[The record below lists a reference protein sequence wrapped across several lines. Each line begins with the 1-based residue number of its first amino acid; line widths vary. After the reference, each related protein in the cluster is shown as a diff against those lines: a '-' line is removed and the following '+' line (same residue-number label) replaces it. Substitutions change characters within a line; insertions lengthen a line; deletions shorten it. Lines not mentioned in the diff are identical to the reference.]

1 MQAAASSS
9 DGDDTPLAML
19 PPTAKRAATAGA
31 AQLSPSL
38 HPGQPQTT
46 PTAAST
52 ANPPHTTSKTMP
64 GVTVTTDRST
74 GIRIQA
80 KAGQYYGQGV
90 DTDMQ
95 ASCTPAA
102 VDEASAEEQQAV
114 LQVAPVLPMAQPT
127 SSPTMQ
133 SGNVPDAVLV
143 RPAVDSHPDAPGG
156 LVSDSE
162 SGSQGASP
170 DAMQTDDPQLCSPD
184 AGRSAG
190 ATLQQAP
197 VATAAFP
204 VATQIDDAQ
213 LHSPGNVCCPAAA
226 IQLASDAA
234 ATSPHAMQS
243 ESLQPSHPS
252 NDHSPAAAL
261 QLAPKTAAVVSQLFA
276 IAIPSNAS
284 QQDQTSGIHLQADTA
299 ARSQSQSFAAANVP
313 EPAADISMQQHE
325 ASQVLHPVAAAAAPV
340 NAPVSPASM
349 AEPHAGMLSGAH
361 ASVPHAV
368 PLQGA
373 SAATTEQAHG
383 QLSVPS
389 TVTGPNGPAASGTQV
404 HMPQPGPAH
413 GAQQAEA
420 TLPTSGMTAC
430 PAPASAMAKPG
441 NSNSV
446 YNMMFPPQF
455 ALQLQQQRA
464 GTDRRVDSTASLVQA
479 EAEAARLRAVLA
491 NSSRSVSSLSNDHD
505 DATAALLTTKP
516 ELAAGDMLP
525 QHASPHAKLT
535 SRDQVQGTSA
545 VPAVDVQAD
554 ESQQHAVSISDA
566 IIPDR

>member
-9 DGDDTPLAML
+9 DGDDTPIAML

-52 ANPPHTTSKTMP
+52 ANPPQTTSKTMP
-64 GVTVTTDRST
+64 GVMVTIDRST
-74 GIRIQA
+74 STPIQP

-127 SSPTMQ
+127 SSPIIQ
-133 SGNVPDAVLV
+133 SGNVPDPVLV
-143 RPAVDSHPDAPGG
+143 RPAVDSHSGNAPGG
-156 LVSDSE
+156 LISDSE
-162 SGSQGASP
+162 SGSQGGSP
-170 DAMQTDDPQLCSPD
+170 DAMQADDPQLRSPD
-184 AGRSAG
+184 AGHSAG
-190 ATLQQAP
+190 APLQQAP
-197 VATAAFP
+197 VATATFP
-204 VATQIDDAQ
+204 VAMQIDDAQ
-213 LHSPGNVCCPAAA
+213 LHRPGNVYCPAAA
-226 IQLASDAA
+226 IQLAAHAA

-243 ESLQPSHPS
+243 ESLQLSHPS
-252 NDHSPAAAL
+252 NDHSSAAAL
-261 QLAPKTAAVVSQLFA
+261 QLAPKPAAAVSQVSA
-276 IAIPSNAS
+276 IAIPSNTS
-284 QQDQTSGIHLQADTA
+284 LQDQTSDIHLQADTA
-299 ARSQSQSFAAANVP
+299 ARSQSQNFAAANVS
-313 EPAADISMQQHE
+313 EPAADISMQPHE
-325 ASQVLHPVAAAAAPV
+325 ASQVLHPVAAAAPV

-349 AEPHAGMLSGAH
+349 AEPHAAMLSGAH

-368 PLQGA
+368 PLQDA
-373 SAATTEQAHG
+373 SAATAEQAHG
-383 QLSVPS
+383 QLSVPP
-389 TVTGPNGPAASGTQV
+389 TVTGPNGLAASGMQV

-430 PAPASAMAKPG
+430 PAPSSVTAKHG
-441 NSNSV
+441 KSNSV
-446 YNMMFPPQF
+446 YDMMFPPQF

-464 GTDRRVDSTASLVQA
+464 GTDRPVDSTASLVQA

-491 NSSRSVSSLSNDHD
+491 DSSRLSNDHD

-545 VPAVDVQAD
+545 VDLQAD